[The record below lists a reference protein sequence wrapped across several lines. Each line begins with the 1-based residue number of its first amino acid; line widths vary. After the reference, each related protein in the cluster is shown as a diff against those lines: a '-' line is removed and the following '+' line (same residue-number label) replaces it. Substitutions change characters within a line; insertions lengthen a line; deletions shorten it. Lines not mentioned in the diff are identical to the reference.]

1 MISEIIIKSVKIVDI
16 NSTWNNQVVDI
27 HIENGIFKNID
38 RSIVVPNAEVFQAD
52 GLSVSLGWIDVFANC
67 PDPGELW
74 KESLTS
80 LAKAAQ
86 IGGFTSVAAMCGTDP
101 LPENASLI
109 GQTLVQAKRLTVNIL
124 PLGLSS
130 EKREGKEMA
139 EVYEMHKV
147 GAVGQTDGVVPSAS
161 VSLRS
166 KLMQYCASLDIP
178 YLHFPF
184 EGKLVSGGSVNEGFM
199 NVNLGLK
206 GLPFASETISLLAD
220 LEMAKW
226 LNTPV
231 KIIGISCK
239 ESVEIV
245 RKAKANQINV
255 RVAVPIMNLV
265 YTENAVGEFDENYK
279 VLPPLRTEADRKALI
294 DAVLDGTIDA
304 IMSNHLPSDIES
316 KNVEFDYA
324 HYGTAT
330 LPTFFPLLLE
340 AFGDKY
346 LDKAIQALTVG
357 ACNFYNLPVQTLT
370 VGSNANLTFFTAT
383 EMLELTNQNKGSKAY
398 NVLGLNQSKQGKVV
412 ATFCKGKLNKN

>member
-1 MISEIIIKSVKIVDI
+1 MISEILIKSVKIVDV
-16 NSTWNNQVVDI
+16 NSTWNNQEVDI
-27 HIENGIFKNID
+27 YIENGIIKNID
-38 RSIVVPNAEVFQAD
+38 GSISAPNAEVFQAD

-67 PDPGELW
+67 PDPGEPW
-74 KESLTS
+74 KESLPS

-86 IGGFTSVAAMCGTDP
+86 MGGFTTVAALCGTDP

-109 GQTLVQAKRLTVNIL
+109 GQTVVQAKDLSVNIL

-139 EVYEMHKV
+139 EVYEMHQV

-166 KLMQYCASLDIP
+166 KLMQYCASLNIP

-184 EGKLVSGGSVNEGFM
+184 EGKLVTGGSVNEGFV

-206 GLPFASETISLLAD
+206 GLPVASETIALLAD

-231 KIIGISCK
+231 RILGISSK

-245 RKAKANQINV
+245 RQAKANQMNV

-265 YTENAVGEFDENYK
+265 YTEDAVGEFDENYK
-279 VLPPLRTEADRKALI
+279 VLPPLRTEGDRKALVE
-294 DAVLDGTIDA
+294 AVLDGTIDA

-324 HYGTAT
+324 HFGAAT
-330 LPTFFPLLLE
+330 LSAFFPMLVD
-340 AFGDKY
+340 AFGEQH

-357 ACNFYNLPVQTLT
+357 AHNFYNLPKQSFTI
-370 VGSNANLTFFTAT
+370 GSTANLTFFNVG
-383 EMLELTNQNKGSKAY
+383 EKLEITNQNKGTKAY
-398 NVLGLNQSKQGKVV
+398 NVLGLNQSHQGKVI

>member
-1 MISEIIIKSVKIVDI
+1 MISEILIKSVKIVDV
-16 NSTWNNQVVDI
+16 NSTWNNQEVDI
-27 HIENGIFKNID
+27 YIENGIIKNID
-38 RSIVVPNAEVFQAD
+38 GSISAPNAEVFQAD

-67 PDPGELW
+67 PDPGEPW
-74 KESLTS
+74 KESLPS

-86 IGGFTSVAAMCGTDP
+86 MGGFTTVAALCGTDP

-109 GQTLVQAKRLTVNIL
+109 GQTVVQAKDLSVNIL

-139 EVYEMHKV
+139 EVYEMHQV

-166 KLMQYCASLDIP
+166 KLMQYCASLNIP

-184 EGKLVSGGSVNEGFM
+184 EGKLVTGGSVNEGFV

-206 GLPFASETISLLAD
+206 GLPVASETIALLAD

-231 KIIGISCK
+231 RILGISSK

-245 RKAKANQINV
+245 RQAKANQMNV

-265 YTENAVGEFDENYK
+265 YTEDAVGEFDENYK
-279 VLPPLRTEADRKALI
+279 VLPPLRTEGDRKALVE
-294 DAVLDGTIDA
+294 AVLDGTIDA

-324 HYGTAT
+324 HFGAAT
-330 LPTFFPLLLE
+330 LSAFFPMLVD
-340 AFGDKY
+340 AFGEQH
-346 LDKAIQALTVG
+346 LDKVILALTVG
-357 ACNFYNLPVQTLT
+357 AHNFYNLPKQSFTI
-370 VGSNANLTFFTAT
+370 GSTANLTFFNVG
-383 EMLELTNQNKGSKAY
+383 EKLEITNQNKGTKAY
-398 NVLGLNQSKQGKVV
+398 NVLGLNQSHQGKVI

>member
-1 MISEIIIKSVKIVDI
+1 MISEILIKSVKIVDV
-16 NSTWNNQVVDI
+16 NSTWNHQVVDI
-27 HIENGIFKNID
+27 HIENGLFKNID
-38 RSIVVPNAEVFQAD
+38 RSITAPNAEIFQAE
-52 GLSVSLGWIDVFANC
+52 GLSASLGWIDVFANC

-74 KESLTS
+74 KESLQS

-86 IGGFTSVAAMCGTDP
+86 IGGFTSVAALCGTEP

-109 GQTLVQAKRLTVNIL
+109 AQTLVQSKDLTVNIL

-139 EVYEMHKV
+139 EVYEMHQA
-147 GAVGQTDGVVPSAS
+147 GAIGQTDGVIASAS
-161 VSLRS
+161 TSLRS

-184 EGKLVSGGSVNEGFM
+184 EGKLVTGGSVNEGFV

-206 GLPFASETISLLAD
+206 GLPVASETIALLAD

-231 KIIGISCK
+231 RILGISSK

-245 RKAKANQINV
+245 RQAKADGMNI
-255 RVAVPIMNLV
+255 RVAVPMMNLV
-265 YTENAVGEFDENYK
+265 YTENAVGDFDENYK
-279 VLPPLRTEADRKALI
+279 VLPPLRTEADRIALVN
-294 DAVLDGTIDA
+294 AVLDGTIDC

-324 HYGTAT
+324 HFGAAT
-330 LPTFFPLLLE
+330 LPAFFPMLLE
-340 AFGDKY
+340 AFGEQH

-357 ACNFYNLPVQTLT
+357 ACNFYNLKNQGLVA
-370 VGSNANLTFFTAT
+370 GAEANLTLFDANSQ
-383 EMLELTNQNKGSKAY
+383 LELTNQNKGSKAY
-398 NVLGLNQSKQGKVV
+398 NVLGINQSKKGKVV
-412 ATFCKGKLNKN
+412 ATVCKGNLNRN

>member
-1 MISEIIIKSVKIVDI
+1 MISEILIKSVKIVDV
-16 NSTWNNQVVDI
+16 NSTWNNQEVDI
-27 HIENGIFKNID
+27 YIENGIIKNID
-38 RSIVVPNAEVFQAD
+38 GSISAPNAEVFQAD

-74 KESLTS
+74 KESLPS
-80 LAKAAQ
+80 FAKAAQ
-86 IGGFTSVAAMCGTDP
+86 LGGFTTVAALCGTDP

-109 GQTLVQAKRLTVNIL
+109 GQTVVQAKDLSVNIL

-139 EVYEMHKV
+139 EVYEMHQV
-147 GAVGQTDGVVPSAS
+147 GAVGQTDGVVSSAS

-166 KLMQYCASLDIP
+166 KLMQYCASLNIP

-184 EGKLVSGGSVNEGFM
+184 EGKLVTGGSVNEGFV

-206 GLPFASETISLLAD
+206 GLPVASETIALLAD

-231 KIIGISCK
+231 RILGISSK

-245 RKAKANQINV
+245 RQAKANQINV

-265 YTENAVGEFDENYK
+265 YTEDAVGEFDENFK
-279 VLPPLRTEADRKALI
+279 VLPPLRTEDDRKALVE
-294 DAVLDGTIDA
+294 AVLDGTIDA

-324 HYGTAT
+324 HFGAAT
-330 LPTFFPLLLE
+330 LPAFFPMLLE
-340 AFGDKY
+340 AFGEQH

-357 ACNFYNLPVQTLT
+357 AHNFYNLPKQSFTI
-370 VGSNANLTFFTAT
+370 GSTANLTFFTVG
-383 EMLELTNQNKGSKAY
+383 EKLEITNQNKGTKAY
-398 NVLGLNQSKQGKVV
+398 NVLGLNQSQQGKVI

>member
-1 MISEIIIKSVKIVDI
+1 MISGILIKSVKIIDV
-16 NSTWNNQVVDI
+16 NSTWNNQEVDI
-27 HIENGIFKNID
+27 YIENGIIKNID
-38 RSIVVPNAEVFQAD
+38 GSISAPNAEVFQAD

-67 PDPGELW
+67 PDPGEPW
-74 KESLTS
+74 KESLPS

-86 IGGFTSVAAMCGTDP
+86 MGGFTTVAALCGTDP

-109 GQTLVQAKRLTVNIL
+109 GQTVVQAKDLSVNIL

-139 EVYEMHKV
+139 EVYEMHQV

-166 KLMQYCASLDIP
+166 KLMQYCASLNIP

-184 EGKLVSGGSVNEGFM
+184 EGKLVTGGSVNEGFV

-206 GLPFASETISLLAD
+206 GLPVASETIALLAD

-231 KIIGISCK
+231 RILGISSK

-245 RKAKANQINV
+245 RQAKANQMNV

-265 YTENAVGEFDENYK
+265 YTEDAVGEFDENYK
-279 VLPPLRTEADRKALI
+279 VLPPLRTEGDRKALVE
-294 DAVLDGTIDA
+294 AVLDGTIDA

-324 HYGTAT
+324 HFGAAT
-330 LPTFFPLLLE
+330 LSAFFPMLVD
-340 AFGDKY
+340 AFGEQH

-357 ACNFYNLPVQTLT
+357 AHNFYNLPKQSFTI
-370 VGSNANLTFFTAT
+370 GSTANLTFFNVG
-383 EMLELTNQNKGSKAY
+383 EKLEITNQNKGTKAY
-398 NVLGLNQSKQGKVV
+398 NVLGLNQSHQGKVI